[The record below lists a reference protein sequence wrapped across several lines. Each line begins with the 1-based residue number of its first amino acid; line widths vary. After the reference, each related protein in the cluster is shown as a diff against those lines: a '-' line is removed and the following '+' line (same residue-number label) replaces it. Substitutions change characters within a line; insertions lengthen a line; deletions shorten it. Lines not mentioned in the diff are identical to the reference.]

1 MNTKTAK
8 KQKLITCTLTGL
20 IGRNVAGIKC
30 QVRNPI
36 YIDADYPAQWRTL
49 TEIKSYQDNGKM
61 WVSLH
66 WIEEDADSCSFTGCT
81 QSSNTCNVQFTHEEF
96 NKMIAQSK

>member
-1 MNTKTAK
+1 MNTLSKK
-8 KQKLITCTLTGL
+8 KQKLVSCTLVGL

-36 YIDADYPAQWRTL
+36 YIDAQTPAQWRTL
-49 TEIKSYQDNGKM
+49 TQIKSYQERGKM

-66 WIEEDADSCSFTGCT
+66 WIEEGADSCNFTGCT
-81 QSSNTCNVQFTHEEF
+81 QSSDTVKVQFTHEEF
-96 NKMIAQSK
+96 SKMLAQSK